1 MVETVEI
8 KRDET
13 TSEKPVEENSTLSK
27 PEGLPEK
34 FNSVEDLAKSY
45 AELEAKLG
53 TNTEQPVKE
62 ETPVQETQKGEL
74 DIAENVVENAG
85 LDMNS
90 LADEYAENGKLND
103 ESYQALEKSG
113 IPKEKPAA
121 VAAPVA
127 PPPPSKPDTPEE
139 SFELVQI
146 GENTPVRELAEKLN
160 VNLPENED
168 DYDTFGGFVLS
179 LTGHFPKKN
188 DQVSN
193 K

>member
-1 MVETVEI
+1 MVETIEV

-13 TSEKPVEENSTLSK
+13 TSEKPVEENSALSK

-34 FNSVEDLAKSY
+34 FNSVDDLAKSY

-53 TNTEQPVKE
+53 TNNEQPVKE

-113 IPKEKPAA
+113 IPKEYVDQFIEGQKA
-121 VAAPVA
+121 
-127 PPPPSKPDTPEE
+127 
-139 SFELVQI
+139 I
-146 GENTPVRELAEKLN
+146 GEQQTNTVKSMVGGDEAYTEMATWAAGNMSEGEKKAYN
-160 VNLPENED
+160 
-168 DYDTFGGFVLS
+168 LS
-179 LTGHFPKKN
+179 LIHI
-188 DQVSN
+188 
-193 K
+193 

>member
-1 MVETVEI
+1 MVETIEV

-13 TSEKPVEENSTLSK
+13 TSEKPVEENSALSK

-53 TNTEQPVKE
+53 TNKEQPVKE

-113 IPKEKPAA
+113 IPKEYVDQFIEGQKA
-121 VAAPVA
+121 
-127 PPPPSKPDTPEE
+127 
-139 SFELVQI
+139 I
-146 GENTPVRELAEKLN
+146 GEQQTNTVKSMVGGDEAYNEMATWAAGNMSEGEKK
-160 VNLPENED
+160 
-168 DYDTFGGFVLS
+168 S
-179 LTGHFPKKN
+179 L
-188 DQVSN
+188 
-193 K
+193 